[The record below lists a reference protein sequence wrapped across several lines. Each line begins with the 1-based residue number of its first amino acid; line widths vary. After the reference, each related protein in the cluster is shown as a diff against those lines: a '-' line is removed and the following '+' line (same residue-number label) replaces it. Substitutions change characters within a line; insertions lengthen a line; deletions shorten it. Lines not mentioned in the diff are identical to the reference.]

1 MKAIIFVLYQYCVS
15 LTIIKMYIF
24 DEKEKQFLFN
34 TIFDGIQF
42 YNLVKYIKSVLKIY

>member
-34 TIFDGIQF
+34 TIFDGIQ
-42 YNLVKYIKSVLKIY
+42 YLVKYIKSLLKIY